1 MRTYILEREQIIPLS
16 RSQTFAFFG
25 DALNLEAITP
35 PFLHFRVL
43 TKPQIEMKE
52 GTLLDYRLSLF
63 GIPFYWQT
71 LIERW
76 SPEDSFVDTQLAG
89 PYNLWHHTHTFEE
102 LAPNQTLMRDRVLYR
117 LPYGIFGRLT
127 QALFVKRALK
137 IIFDYRKEMA
147 ARLLTPDNPELD
159 KITQAQGKRATPDA
173 SAQTPIGSTTS

>member
-1 MRTYILEREQIIPLS
+1 MRTYILEREQIIPLP

-25 DALNLEAITP
+25 DAMNLEAITP

-76 SPEDSFVDTQLAG
+76 SPEDSFVDTQLKG
-89 PYNLWHHTHTFEE
+89 PYKLWHHTHTFEE
-102 LAPNQTLMRDRVLYR
+102 LAPNQTLMRDRVLYGI
-117 LPYGIFGRLT
+117 PYGIFGRLA
-127 QALFVKRALK
+127 QALFVKRALNL
-137 IIFDYRKEMA
+137 IFDYRKEMTT
-147 ARLLTPDNPELD
+147 RLLTPDNPELD
-159 KITQAQGKRATPDA
+159 KITQAPIKKATPEA
-173 SAQTPIGSTTS
+173 IAQTSIGSATL